1 MSVNI
6 MENLHASHVKTEEE
20 KKDDETA
27 QTALENMKKKRKADS
42 TFKLTNDTYAM
53 AYKAL
58 NMKVCEEIN
67 LDK

>member
-1 MSVNI
+1 MK
-6 MENLHASHVKTEEE
+6 HHDKTAEEQKE
-20 KKDDETA
+20 VEAD
-27 QTALENMKKKRKADS
+27 QVALENMKKVRTANS

-67 LDK
+67 LSK